1 MASFANDSGSD
12 ADFITKKSD
21 DIPKFLKEAE
31 EALAPEGELTV
42 SIKDIEGCFPNMP
55 KQAIKDGLK
64 NILAEISKLGYE
76 AVYVPK
82 MNRDKC
88 LWQSKSKAYTRIPF
102 ETLIDVM
109 EFALENTL
117 IKSLDGKIMKQ
128 TKGIPMGDPH
138 SPGMCIG
145 ACAWMEKEWIN
156 KMGEKEKEFFRFARY
171 MDDVIT
177 VYAKN
182 KAFDHDKL
190 LDSQQTECYT
200 SPPKIRR
207 RGG

>member
-1 MASFANDSGSD
+1 
-12 ADFITKKSD
+12 
-21 DIPKFLKEAE
+21 
-31 EALAPEGELTV
+31 
-42 SIKDIEGCFPNMP
+42 MP

-64 NILAEISKLGYE
+64 NILAEISKQGYE

-156 KMGEKEKEFFRFARY
+156 TIEESKKKFFRFARY

-182 KAFDHDKL
+182 KTFNHNEL

-200 SPPKIRR
+200 PNDPNGDGDTTRVGNEKSARDER
-207 RGG
+207 DLDALLMRVESSDE